1 MNQVLSVAEMAEK
14 MGLTKEEFEKKM
26 EATKATKKDIG
37 QMVAK
42 IKIIHGGV
50 VKKFNET
57 HIEYIVLIDPKNP
70 KVKIKLGNLGAYE
83 GIKIN
88 SKKAD

>member
-1 MNQVLSVAEMAEK
+1 MNQVISVAEMAK
-14 MGLTKEEFEKKM
+14 KLGLTQEEFEKKM
-26 EATKATKKDIG
+26 EATKATQKDIG

-42 IKIIHGGV
+42 IKLIHGGV

-88 SKKAD
+88 SKRTD